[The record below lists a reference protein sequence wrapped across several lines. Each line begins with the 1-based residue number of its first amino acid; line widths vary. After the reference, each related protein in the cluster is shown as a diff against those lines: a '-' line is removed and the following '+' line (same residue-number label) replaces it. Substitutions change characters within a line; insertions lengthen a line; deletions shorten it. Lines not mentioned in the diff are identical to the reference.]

1 MIESR
6 RIARYTF
13 LDEVV
18 SRGGDTSVIHWRGFD
33 DVLARDVSIRLIPRD
48 DPRSPGVVAAA
59 RASALVDDRRLLRI
73 LDVFD
78 VPATDEDPATIAIV
92 SEWAIGVTIQ
102 GMMEARN
109 WEPLP
114 LEQAISIVDDVTR
127 AVAAG
132 ATSSVCHGRL
142 RPSSVIMTDAQEVRV
157 RGLAVDAAFWGQFN
171 TSLTPAAADVDALGS
186 LLYLLLTGVWP
197 GSGSLP
203 TIGLPRAPRIGAH
216 VLAPS
221 RISASVPRTVD
232 DCVAKSVQD
241 AERTRAVRLVTS
253 AADFSMMLGL
263 LRGYTT
269 GPTEPP
275 IHVAGDTRTLGT
287 VGRVLTC
294 VGGMAAIAVC
304 GVLGWTLIV
313 GGTSPWIP
321 NPNAAADSLL
331 TNTAAPVVAETAGI
345 EQVIPVV
352 SVTSFDP
359 YADDNRNGKADGRKG
374 RENEAAV
381 PLVIDGDPVT
391 AWTTSRYGSAD
402 GDGKGG
408 VGIILDLGSAHSV
421 NSVSVDFDDSG
432 AQTEV
437 RVSDKVYRDPGTWNL
452 VASAPAGGRSIELR
466 SPRAKVGRYVL
477 LWFPS
482 LPDSSTTPGAF
493 SLGVSG
499 VEVRG

>member
-1 MIESR
+1 MSESR

-13 LDEVV
+13 LEEVMAH
-18 SRGGDTSVIHWRGFD
+18 GGDTSVIHWRGFD
-33 DVLARDVSIRLIPRD
+33 DVLARDVSIRLIRRD
-48 DPRSPGVVAAA
+48 DPRSSSVVAAA
-59 RASALVDDRRLLRI
+59 QASALVDDRRLLRI

-78 VPATDEDPATIAIV
+78 VPATDDDPATIAIV

-102 GMMEARN
+102 EMLEARD

-132 ATSSVCHGRL
+132 KASNVCHGRL
-142 RPSSVIMTDAQEVRV
+142 RPSSVIITDAKEVRV
-157 RGLAVDAAFWGQFN
+157 RGLAIDAALWGQFN
-171 TSLTPAAADVDALGS
+171 PSLTPAAADVDALGS

-203 TIGLPRAPRIGAH
+203 TIGLPRAPRIGSH
-216 VLAPS
+216 ILPPS
-221 RISASVPRTVD
+221 RISASVPRNVD

-241 AERTRAVRLVTS
+241 ADRTRAVRLVTS
-253 AADFSMMLGL
+253 AGDFAMVLGL

-269 GPTEPP
+269 GTTEPA
-275 IHVAGDTRTLGT
+275 ISVTAGTRTLGT
-287 VGRVLTC
+287 IGRVLTG
-294 VGGMAAIAVC
+294 VGGMAAIAAC
-304 GVLGWTLIV
+304 GVLGWALII
-313 GGTSPWIP
+313 GGTNPWSP
-321 NPNAAADSLL
+321 NPNAVGDSML
-331 TNTAAPVVAETAGI
+331 TDTAAPVVVETAGI

-352 SVTSFDP
+352 SITSFDP
-359 YADDNRNGKADGRKG
+359 YADDNGNGKQDGRQG
-374 RENEAAV
+374 RENEARV
-381 PLVIDGDPVT
+381 SLVIDGDPLT
-391 AWTTSRYGSAD
+391 AWTTSRYSSAD

-408 VGIILDLGSAHSV
+408 VGFVLDLGSARSV
-421 NSVSVDFDDSG
+421 NSVSVDFDGSG

-437 RVSDKVYRDPGTWNL
+437 RVSDKVYKNPGTWNL

-466 SPRAKVGRYVL
+466 SPRPKVGRYVL

-482 LPDSSTTPGAF
+482 LPDSSTSPGVF

>member
-1 MIESR
+1 MTESR

-13 LDEVV
+13 LDEWV
-18 SRGGDTSVIHWRGFD
+18 SRGSDTSVIHWRGFD

-59 RASALVDDRRLLRI
+59 QASALVDDRRLLRI

-78 VPATDEDPATIAIV
+78 VPATADDPATIAIV
-92 SEWAIGVTIQ
+92 SEWAIGVTMQ
-102 GMMEARN
+102 EMMEDRN

-132 ATSSVCHGRL
+132 ATSNICHGRL
-142 RPSSVIMTDAQEVRV
+142 CPSSVIMTDANEVRV
-157 RGLAVDAAFWGQFN
+157 RGLAVDAALRGQFN
-171 TSLTPAAADVDALGS
+171 PSLTAAAADVDALGS

-216 VLAPS
+216 IIAPS

-275 IHVAGDTRTLGT
+275 IHLSGDTRTLGT

-294 VGGMAAIAVC
+294 VGGLAAIAAC
-304 GVLGWTLIV
+304 GVLGWTLII
-313 GGTSPWIP
+313 GGTSPWSP
-321 NPNAAADSLL
+321 NPNAAGDSML
-331 TNTAAPVVAETAGI
+331 TDTAAPVVAETAGI
-345 EQVIPVV
+345 EQVIPVANI
-352 SVTSFDP
+352 TSFDP
-359 YADDNRNGKADGRKG
+359 YADDDGNGKPDGRKG
-374 RENEAAV
+374 RENEASV

-421 NSVSVDFDDSG
+421 NAVSVDFDGSG

-466 SPRAKVGRYVL
+466 SPRPKVGRYVL

-482 LPDSSTTPGAF
+482 LPDSSTSPGAF

>member
-13 LDEVV
+13 LDEWV
-18 SRGGDTSVIHWRGFD
+18 SRGSETSVIHWRGFD

-381 PLVIDGDPVT
+381 PLVIDGDPGT
-391 AWTTSRYGSAD
+391 AWTTSRYGTAD